1 MEPTLI
7 ELLHQ
12 AIGSG
17 EDAGSVNFKYLKNVL
32 NTVLEKLEIGEEQPK
47 EFTPPPSGGE
57 SASNEN
63 EKEKKGQANNDELQR
78 RIDDLEKA
86 IEEIMRPN
94 SPNTLI
100 ENSKNGEDAIKN
112 DWEQKKLKKRVDA
125 NEEGVD
131 RALAILDKL
140 VHEIQDVK
148 KDLDETKK
156 HIDSDQD
163 SQNSMIEDNKKAL
176 EELKND
182 FADSLVDQ
190 SQLDDQKN
198 RIDEI
203 LEQLKDLQD
212 QQNENLSKCVT
223 WPKLEDSFKRDFL
236 QEGIETDDLC
246 ETERKDYPAYF
257 TGLEKLSDYGSKID
271 ELLKDFAENSEL
283 VNDLKNKT
291 DSDNQNKE
299 ENGEEIGNTNKDLEK
314 ANEIVQKNEVNIDE
328 MDKRLADIIAEN
340 DKLRRD
346 LENYKAAT
354 DREMQ
359 NQREIM
365 NGNNG
370 GNGVDDE
377 TVSKLQNALSGTEKE
392 LSRLHELIKSLQADG
407 NNKNRDLEELQA
419 LLRDLQ
425 EKAAMS
431 DFVVTNLD
439 KKANASDLAGMLS
452 KDDLDATAQEI
463 INQLQ
468 ELINKQASTEEQL
481 KDDIHKV
488 GNKIDDRTKNDEFN
502 PFKDE
507 MEQKLR
513 ALRKKMEALRKED
526 LVDLATPAGA
536 AGFRKQL
543 YNCISCDKDI
553 HMRISKPI
561 LPEPSAF
568 PARISLRP
576 HTSYD
581 IDQARAVNK
590 EGSVK
595 GSVVDPLRREHS
607 AYSSVVVEKELE
619 RRRKMRENKIRQEI
633 NAYSFKSGSI
643 PRQVGGPATV
653 PVQPYHEEREYRKQ
667 EITGM
672 HMEPADLEGTDGQL
686 YKGRIV
692 KLPEIV
698 RRSPDLEHEMTNR
711 ITPLPQED
719 VHIPHTEVAKD

>member
-1 MEPTLI
+1 
-7 ELLHQ
+7 
-12 AIGSG
+12 
-17 EDAGSVNFKYLKNVL
+17 
-32 NTVLEKLEIGEEQPK
+32 
-47 EFTPPPSGGE
+47 
-57 SASNEN
+57 
-63 EKEKKGQANNDELQR
+63 
-78 RIDDLEKA
+78 
-86 IEEIMRPN
+86 
-94 SPNTLI
+94 
-100 ENSKNGEDAIKN
+100 
-112 DWEQKKLKKRVDA
+112 
-125 NEEGVD
+125 
-131 RALAILDKL
+131 
-140 VHEIQDVK
+140 
-148 KDLDETKK
+148 
-156 HIDSDQD
+156 
-163 SQNSMIEDNKKAL
+163 
-176 EELKND
+176 
-182 FADSLVDQ
+182 
-190 SQLDDQKN
+190 
-198 RIDEI
+198 
-203 LEQLKDLQD
+203 
-212 QQNENLSKCVT
+212 
-223 WPKLEDSFKRDFL
+223 
-236 QEGIETDDLC
+236 
-246 ETERKDYPAYF
+246 
-257 TGLEKLSDYGSKID
+257 
-271 ELLKDFAENSEL
+271 
-283 VNDLKNKT
+283 
-291 DSDNQNKE
+291 
-299 ENGEEIGNTNKDLEK
+299 
-314 ANEIVQKNEVNIDE
+314 
-328 MDKRLADIIAEN
+328 
-340 DKLRRD
+340 
-346 LENYKAAT
+346 
-354 DREMQ
+354 
-359 NQREIM
+359 
-365 NGNNG
+365 
-370 GNGVDDE
+370 
-377 TVSKLQNALSGTEKE
+377 
-392 LSRLHELIKSLQADG
+392 
-407 NNKNRDLEELQA
+407 
-419 LLRDLQ
+419 
-425 EKAAMS
+425 
-431 DFVVTNLD
+431 
-439 KKANASDLAGMLS
+439 MLS